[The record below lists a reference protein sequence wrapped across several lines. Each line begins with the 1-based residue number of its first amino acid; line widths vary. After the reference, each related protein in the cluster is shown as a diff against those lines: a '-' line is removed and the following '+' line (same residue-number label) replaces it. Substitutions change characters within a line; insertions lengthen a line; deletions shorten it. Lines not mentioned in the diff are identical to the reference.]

1 MLGRERTLPGLAAGR
16 EASRPHS
23 GYISGLPET
32 KDVVM
37 IKLVG
42 FAVSNY
48 YNKVKL
54 ALLEKGVEFTEELNW
69 ASKDEA
75 TLACSPLGKVPFVV
89 TDQGPLCESQVIV
102 EYLEDAFP
110 EKPLMPR
117 DPYARAKLR
126 ELVTFME
133 MHLELVA
140 RRLYAQAF
148 FGGTVAPEVIES
160 VRKELTRNIA
170 AFGRLAKFAPYVG
183 GAEFSVADCA
193 AMVHL
198 PLITMATRQIYGE
211 DLLAVLPVKDY
222 LKLVGERDSAQRV
235 AADRKANQQLRAS
248 MAR

>member
-1 MLGRERTLPGLAAGR
+1 
-16 EASRPHS
+16 
-23 GYISGLPET
+23 
-32 KDVVM
+32 M

-54 ALLEKGVEFTEELNW
+54 VMLEKGVEFTEELNW
-69 ASKDEA
+69 AGKDEA
-75 TLACSPLGKVPFVV
+75 TLACSPLGKVPFIV
-89 TDQGPLCESQVIV
+89 TAQGPLCESQVIV
-102 EYLEDAFP
+102 EYLEEAFP
-110 EKPLMPR
+110 ERPLMPR
-117 DPYARAKLR
+117 DPFQRAKLR
-126 ELVTFME
+126 EIVSFLE
-133 MHLELVA
+133 LHLELVA

-148 FGGTVAPEVIES
+148 FGGTVAPEVIDS

-170 AFGRLAKFAPYVG
+170 AFARLAKFAPYVG

-198 PLITMATRQIYGE
+198 PLISMATRQIYGE
-211 DLLAVLPVKDY
+211 DLMAAHPVKDY